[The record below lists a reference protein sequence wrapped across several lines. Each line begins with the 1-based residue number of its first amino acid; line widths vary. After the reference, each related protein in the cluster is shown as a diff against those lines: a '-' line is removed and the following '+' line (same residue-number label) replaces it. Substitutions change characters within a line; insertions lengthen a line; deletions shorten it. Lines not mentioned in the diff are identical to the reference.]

1 MPNNTAT
8 LRGYLRTALR
18 DEDAA
23 AYAWTDTELNNI
35 VDWSVARLWP
45 RHSTQPSNLGANQ
58 KIYLTS
64 TVTAASFATG
74 SVTYTCTNT
83 IPVGAVVDISGIT
96 PVGYNVTN
104 GVVTSRTDSTIVI
117 AKTDPGAYVSGG
129 LVENK
134 SYRYHLHATIA
145 HVTRCDWI
153 SDDGQTEYGAL
164 DGQSWEV
171 LGNPEDDNALLY
183 VAPIIVEQGGTLRLH
198 AHIQYDTTAN
208 YIPDRLIPLIV
219 ARARAE
225 AYRRLAADRQKFKAW
240 LSRNQE
246 QNITVNEL
254 LQMINEADNEAMVLD
269 RGQKSW
275 QKPVP
280 GRRA

>member
-23 AYAWTDTELNNI
+23 AYAWTNTELDNI

-45 RHSTQPSNLGANQ
+45 RHSTQLGPLSSSV
-58 KIYLTS
+58 KVYLTAD
-64 TVTAASFATG
+64 VTDVDHNG
-74 SVTYTCTNT
+74 SHATYTCVNS
-83 IPVGAVVDISGIT
+83 IPVGALVDITGIN
-96 PVGYNVTN
+96 PSGYNITN
-104 GVVTSRTDSTIVI
+104 GVVTSRNDSSITLAHVD
-117 AKTDPGAYVSGG
+117 AGAYVSGG
-129 LVENK
+129 TVENK
-134 SYRYHLHATIA
+134 SYRYHLHADIN
-145 HVTRCDWI
+145 HVVRADWV
-153 SDDGQTEYGAL
+153 SDDGETEYGAL

-171 LGNPEDDNALLY
+171 VGDFEAGTALLY
-183 VAPIIVEQGGTLRLH
+183 VAPIIVEQGGTLKLH
-198 AHIQYDTTAN
+198 THTAYDTTAN

-246 QNITVNEL
+246 QNVSINEL
-254 LQMINEADNEAMVLD
+254 LQMINEADNEALVLD

-280 GRRA
+280 ARRA

>member
-23 AYAWTDTELNNI
+23 AYAWTDTELGNI
-35 VDWSVARLWP
+35 IEWSVARLWP
-45 RHSTQPSNLGANQ
+45 RHSTQPSTLGANQ

-74 SVTYTCTNT
+74 SVTYTCANT
-83 IPVGAVVDISGIT
+83 IPVGALVDISGIT

-104 GVVTSRTDSTIVI
+104 GVVTSRTDSQIVI
-117 AKTDPGAYVSGG
+117 TKTDPGAYVSGG

-145 HVTRCDWI
+145 HVTRCDWV
-153 SDDGQTEYGAL
+153 SEDNETEYGAL

-171 LGNPEDDNALLY
+171 LGNTEDDNALLY
-183 VAPIIVEQGGTLRLH
+183 VAPIIVEQGGILRLH
-198 AHIQYDTTAN
+198 AHNQYDTTAN
-208 YIPDRLIPLIV
+208 YIPERLVPLVI

-246 QNITVNEL
+246 QNVTINEL
-254 LQMINEADNEAMVLD
+254 LQMINEADNEALVLD

-280 GRRA
+280 ARRA

>member
-23 AYAWTDTELNNI
+23 AYAWSDTELGNI

-45 RHSTQPSNLGANQ
+45 KHSTQPSTLGANQ

-64 TVTAASFATG
+64 TVTAASFSGG
-74 SVTYTCTNT
+74 SVTYTCANT
-83 IPVGAVVDISGIT
+83 IPVNGIVDISGIT
-96 PVGYNVTN
+96 PTGYNVTN

-134 SYRYHLHATIA
+134 AYRYHLHDSIA
-145 HVTRCDWI
+145 HVTRCDWL
-153 SDDGQTEYGAL
+153 SEDGNTEYGAL

-171 LGNPEDDNALLY
+171 IGNPEEDNALLY
-183 VAPIIVEQGGTLRLH
+183 ISPIIVEQGGTLRLH
-198 AHIQYDTTAN
+198 AHIQYGTSSN
-208 YIPDRLIPLIV
+208 YIPERLVPLVI

-246 QNITVNEL
+246 QNVTINEL
-254 LQMINEADNEAMVLD
+254 LQMINEADNEALVLD
-269 RGQKSW
+269 RSQKSW

-280 GRRA
+280 ARRA

>member
-23 AYAWTDTELNNI
+23 AYAWSNTELDNI

-45 RHSTQPSNLGANQ
+45 RHSTQLGPLSSSV
-58 KIYLTS
+58 KIRLTAE
-64 TVTAASFATG
+64 VTGVSHNGGNT
-74 SVTYTCTNT
+74 TYTCANN
-83 IPVGAVVDISGIT
+83 IPVGALVDITGIN
-96 PVGYNVTN
+96 PSGYNITN
-104 GVVTSRTDSTIVI
+104 GVVTSRNDSSITLAHVD
-117 AKTDPGAYVSGG
+117 AGAYVSGG
-129 LVENK
+129 TVENK
-134 SYRYHLHATIA
+134 SYRYHLHADIN
-145 HVTRCDWI
+145 HVVRADWV
-153 SDDGQTEYGAL
+153 SDDGETEYGAL

-171 LGNPEDDNALLY
+171 VGDVEADTALLF
-183 VAPIIVEQGGTLRLH
+183 VAPIIVEQGGTLKLH
-198 AHIQYDTTAN
+198 THTAYDTTAN
-208 YIPDRLIPLIV
+208 YIPNRLIPLVI

-246 QNITVNEL
+246 QNVTVNEL
-254 LQMINEADNEAMVLD
+254 LQMINEADNEALVLD